1 MSAEWGG
8 YCLASACGRRR
19 GEAMSNGNAPSIGAD
34 KKGITALLNSMAKF
48 DNDKHVGVI
57 NNIRFTKEM
66 FTENMDKITLL
77 LQAFYENG
85 GVQNNITVVGQEDL
99 ERAME
104 EPENYQNLLVR
115 IGGFSARFVTLS
127 PVVQREI
134 IARTTYQ

>member
-1 MSAEWGG
+1 
-8 YCLASACGRRR
+8 
-19 GEAMSNGNAPSIGAD
+19 MSNGNAPSIGAD
-34 KKGITALLNSMAKF
+34 KKGITALLNSMSKF
-48 DNDKHVGVI
+48 DNTRHAGVI
-57 NNIRFTKEM
+57 NNVRFTKEM
-66 FTENMDKITLL
+66 FTENMDKVTML

-85 GVQNNITVVGQEDL
+85 GVQNNITVVGREDL
-99 ERAME
+99 EKAME